1 MVTIRYVRFH
11 NATPKWQIIMM
22 ENSVVLKRAHK
33 TYSREK
39 DKEQMSKKKIYEIE
53 EHFGL

>member
-39 DKEQMSKKKIYEIE
+39 DKEQMSKKKN
-53 EHFGL
+53 LRD